1 MNFYWVSTE
10 YFVPR
15 IIIDTMKVTVW
26 LKRDSVLNLIL
37 NKLYLFNYTI
47 EIDKLRSLSPKP
59 TVLSLTA
66 NTQPMQIRHSKLS
79 IKLEINMVKNIK
91 FKTAG
96 F

>member
-1 MNFYWVSTE
+1 MNFYWLSVE

-26 LKRDSVLNLIL
+26 LKRDSVLNLTL

-66 NTQPMQIRHSKLS
+66 KLLNLCKCDIANCGEEYK
-79 IKLEINMVKNIK
+79 IKI
-91 FKTAG
+91 AG

>member
-1 MNFYWVSTE
+1 MNFYWLSVE

-26 LKRDSVLNLIL
+26 LKRDSVLNLTL

-66 NTQPMQIRHSKLS
+66 KLLNLC
-79 IKLEINMVKNIK
+79 KCD
-91 FKTAG
+91 TANCQ
-96 F
+96 

>member
-66 NTQPMQIRHSKLS
+66 KL
-79 IKLEINMVKNIK
+79 LNLCK
-91 FKTAG
+91 FDIANCQ
-96 F
+96 